1 MLSVATEVCS
11 IMSQWN
17 KSTVVV
23 FFRGEPRE
31 FTFSWREPMDFIV
44 DLISDP
50 SLMEHS
56 NFHAVIKE
64 LFINGKPTRMYDEP
78 WTGQTW
84 WDIEVPCIVFLLY
97 SS

>member
-1 MLSVATEVCS
+1 
-11 IMSQWN
+11 
-17 KSTVVV
+17 
-23 FFRGEPRE
+23 
-31 FTFSWREPMDFIV
+31 MDFIV

-64 LFINGKPTRMYDEP
+64 LFVNGKPTRMYDEP

-97 SS
+97 TTDNECRTRANFPLTSLASNGSSPRFTSGSTKAT